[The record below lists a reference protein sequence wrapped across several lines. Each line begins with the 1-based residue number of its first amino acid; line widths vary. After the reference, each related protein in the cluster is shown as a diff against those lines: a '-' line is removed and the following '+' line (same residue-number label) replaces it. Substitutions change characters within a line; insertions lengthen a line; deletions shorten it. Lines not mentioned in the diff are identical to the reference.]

1 MHMQISIHPDRSLL
15 LPPRTVSGGIN
26 NEPRW
31 LCDGPE
37 LLFFCVCYFA
47 LKKKEKDIRVFGSID
62 VNKLVSSYVF
72 LRGFFLLFFGFVYL
86 FISSFFSTF
95 HASLMGVYTSL
106 VILLIQYSEFLS
118 LRPNQWANGRIL
130 LFNQIQYFLIFLQK
144 DQSVTQI
151 LWDTRGMCSSF
162 EKRNSSSLIRLSFV
176 QRCSPKRSNSTYVL
190 CVSRWRECRVMLSGW
205 GSRRRR
211 RRKPKLIFFRFVTL
225 WLRKK
230 EEEEKTNKIE
240 FFFGQQNDYVV

>member
-1 MHMQISIHPDRSLL
+1 MYSVRLTSTNLFLL
-15 LPPRTVSGGIN
+15 MCFWGFFFYSFFVFFTCLS
-26 NEPRW
+26 
-31 LCDGPE
+31 
-37 LLFFCVCYFA
+37 LLFFF
-47 LKKKEKDIRVFGSID
+47 
-62 VNKLVSSYVF
+62 
-72 LRGFFLLFFGFVYL
+72 
-86 FISSFFSTF
+86 TF

-130 LFNQIQYFLIFLQK
+130 LFNKILYFFIFLQK

-176 QRCSPKRSNSTYVL
+176 QRCSQKRSNSTYVL
-190 CVSRWRECRVMLSGW
+190 CVSRWRECRVMFSGW

-211 RRKPKLIFFRFVTL
+211 RRKQKLIFFRFVTL

-230 EEEEKTNKIE
+230 EEEKTNKIE